1 MKGVILAAG
10 KGLRMKGRFGE
21 KPKCLISIL
30 GLSLLERILHAC
42 KECGID
48 EVIIVIGDRGD
59 LIKEKMSELNFS
71 GLSIKFVEN
80 EEWEKGNKS
89 SLKAALNFIERDEYF
104 LLVMSDH
111 IYETAL
117 FNEAVDK
124 LKKKELSIFCFQSS
138 GENNLK
144 EASRVKAIDKKLLA
158 VGKDVDSNLIDCG
171 MMILKGDIIDVCIKG
186 LTEGELSEAITN
198 YAKERNITIHTFT
211 NYYWQDIDTY
221 QDYYIAR
228 KKLLKSLISKKEG
241 IISRKLNRFISLKIT
256 GIISN
261 YSIKPN
267 IISIVSFIFGILS
280 ALLFV
285 GGEAIWGGIMAQLS
299 SIIDGVDGE
308 VARAKYL
315 TSKYGSYLE
324 SILDRYVDAAIILGM
339 SFYSLGSVRYELVL
353 IIAVIALLG
362 SVMSMVTKEK
372 FHTEY
377 GMPYIQSIYDGWIQY
392 LPASRDGRLFVVF
405 LGGLFEQVFIALIVL
420 AILSN
425 FQALYRAMHIV
436 KKIRV

>member
-1 MKGVILAAG
+1 MGWS
-10 KGLRMKGRFGE
+10 FGE

-30 GLSLLERILHAC
+30 GLSLIERILYAF

-48 EVIIVIGDRGD
+48 EVIVVIGYRGD
-59 LIKEKMSELNFS
+59 LIKEKIAGLDLT

-80 EEWEKGNKS
+80 ENWEKGNKS
-89 SLKAALNFIERDEYF
+89 SLKVALDFIERDEYF

-111 IYETAL
+111 IYENAL
-117 FNEAVDK
+117 LKEALDK
-124 LKKKELSIFCFQSS
+124 LGRNELCLFCFQAKD
-138 GENNLK
+138 GDNFK
-144 EASRVKAIDKKLLA
+144 EASRVKVINSKVLA
-158 VGKDVDSNLIDCG
+158 VGKNVDSNLIDCG
-171 MMILKGDIIDVCIKG
+171 LMILKGDIIDVYMKESI
-186 LTEGELSEAITN
+186 EGELSEAITN
-198 YAKERNITIHTFT
+198 YSRERDVSIYYFN

-221 QDYYIAR
+221 QDYCLAR
-228 KKLLKSLISKKEG
+228 GKLLKSLITKREG
-241 IISRKLNRFISLKIT
+241 IISRKINRFVSLKIT

-267 IISIVSFIFGILS
+267 IISIISFIFGIIS

-285 GGEAIWGGIMAQLS
+285 WGKVIWGGIMAQLS

-315 TSKYGSYLE
+315 KNQYGSYLD
-324 SILDRYVDAAIILGM
+324 SVLDRYADAAIILGM
-339 SFYSLGSVRYELVL
+339 SLYSLGSIRYELVL
-353 IIAVIALLG
+353 IVALIALLG

-372 FHTEY
+372 FQSEY
-377 GMPYIQSIYDGWIQY
+377 GFPYIQSIYDGWIQY

-405 LGGLFEQVFIALIVL
+405 LGGLFEQVFVALIVL

-425 FQALYRAMHIV
+425 FQALYRAIYIV
-436 KKIRV
+436 RKIRV